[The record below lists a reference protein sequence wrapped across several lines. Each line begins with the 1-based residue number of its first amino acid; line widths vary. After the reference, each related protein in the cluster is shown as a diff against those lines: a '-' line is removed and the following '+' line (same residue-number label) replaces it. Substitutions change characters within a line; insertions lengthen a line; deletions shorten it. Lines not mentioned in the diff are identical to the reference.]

1 MKIAF
6 AGPYDLVFPFKS
18 LGAEIIN
25 TEDKNIEKIKNKIEG
40 SDFAVVFVF
49 ESIFKELMKFE
60 NLISNPEINVV
71 PIPGIEGSQGYGKVR
86 IRDMVKKAVGMDI
99 GGFNE

>member
-6 AGPYDLVFPFKS
+6 AGPYDIVFPFKS

-25 TEDKNIEKIKNKIEG
+25 TENKNIEEIKVEIES
-40 SDFAVVFVF
+40 SDFAIVYVLESVF
-49 ESIFKELMKFE
+49 EKLMKYE
-60 NLISNPEINVV
+60 DLISSPEINVV
-71 PIPGIEGSQGYGKVR
+71 PIPGIEGSQGYGKER

>member
-6 AGPYDLVFPFKS
+6 AGPYHLVFPFKS

-25 TEDKNIEKIKNKIEG
+25 TEDKNIEEIKGEIESSG
-40 SDFAVVFVF
+40 FAIVFVF
-49 ESIFKELMKFE
+49 ENVFKELMKFE
-60 NLISNPEINVV
+60 DLMSSPEINVV
-71 PIPGIEGSQGYGKVR
+71 PIPGIQGSQGYGKVR

>member
-1 MKIAF
+1 MNTAF
-6 AGPYDLVFPFKS
+6 VGPYDLVFPFKS
-18 LGAEIIN
+18 LGAEIIS
-25 TEDKNIEKIKNKIEG
+25 TEDKNIEEIKAEIES
-40 SDFAVVFVF
+40 SDFAIVFVF
-49 ESIFKELMKFE
+49 ESIFRELMKFE
-60 NLISNPEINVV
+60 DLISSPEINIV

>member
-6 AGPYDLVFPFKS
+6 AGPYDLVSPFKS

-25 TEDKNIEKIKNKIEG
+25 TEDKNIEEIRDEIESAG
-40 SDFAVVFVF
+40 SAIVFVF
-49 ESIFKELMKFE
+49 ESIFKKLMKFE
-60 NLISNPEINVV
+60 DLMSNPEINIV

-99 GGFNE
+99 GGF

>member
-25 TEDKNIEKIKNKIEG
+25 TEGRNIDEIKGEIEKSGFSI
-40 SDFAVVFVF
+40 VFVF
-49 ESIFKELMKFE
+49 ESVFKKLMEFE
-60 NLISNPEINVV
+60 DLMSSPEINVV

-99 GGFNE
+99 GGF

>member
-1 MKIAF
+1 MRIAF

-25 TEDKNIEKIKNKIEG
+25 TEDKNIDEIKKEIES
-40 SDFAVVFVF
+40 SDFAIVFVF
-49 ESIFKELMKFE
+49 ESVFKELMKFE
-60 NLISNPEINVV
+60 ELMSSPKINVV

>member
-6 AGPYDLVFPFKS
+6 VGPYNLVFPFKS

-25 TEDKNIEKIKNKIEG
+25 TESKNIEEVKKEIES
-40 SDFAVVFVF
+40 SDFAIVFVF
-49 ESIFKELMKFE
+49 ERVFKKLLKYEDLM
-60 NLISNPEINVV
+60 SSPEINVV
-71 PIPGIEGSQGYGKVR
+71 PIPGIEGSQGYGKER

>member
-25 TEDKNIEKIKNKIEG
+25 TEDKHINEIKNEIET
-40 SDFAVVFVF
+40 SDFAIVFVF
-49 ESIFKELMKFE
+49 ESVFKELMKFE
-60 NLISNPEINVV
+60 DLMSSPEINIV

-86 IRDMVKKAVGMDI
+86 IHDMVKKAVGMDI